1 METGINCVR
10 QLRNYVSQIIHKY
23 YYVNEPIVN
32 YDNKSIDNL
41 TKFQDVFQLDEHL
54 RNYFDEIIFNPQN
67 FIKYSFFIDE
77 IKNLLT
83 QSPR

>member
-10 QLRNYVSQIIHKY
+10 QLRNYVSQIIHKHY
-23 YYVNEPIVN
+23 YN
-32 YDNKSIDNL
+32 NKSIDNL
-41 TKFQDVFQLDEHL
+41 IKFENIFQLDKHL
-54 RNYFDEIIFNPQN
+54 RNNLDDIIYQPEN

-83 QSPR
+83 QPPR

>member
-10 QLRNYVSQIIHKY
+10 QLRNYVSQIIHKNY
-23 YYVNEPIVN
+23 Y
-32 YDNKSIDNL
+32 DKSIDNENNMSIINYRNFKAFCSD
-41 TKFQDVFQLDEHL
+41 THL
-54 RNYFDEIIFNPQN
+54 LYNIYDISTDAEN
-67 FIKYSFFIDE
+67 FMKYSFFIDE